1 MQNPHPVRLLRI
13 LLAVSMSTL
22 ICNVAA
28 QESLSSFEQALKA
41 TGWSVQREVDG
52 SLILEPRQSLESIQG
67 NNIST
72 EDQWSQLQN
81 ELQAAGWFVEREAD
95 GSLILVPPRTA
106 ASEKQKAIGQET
118 EIINAGPS
126 PAMQQ
131 QLRDTGWRITNTPD
145 GSILLY
151 PPGASVASPPRPCP
165 GTSLK
170 AEISLPVDSG
180 HEAYI
185 IARGWLKNHPPF
197 HAAVGRIRKI
207 LNVYVVSI
215 VSDQAPYPLIQQI
228 AIRNSDGAVIV
239 LN

>member
-1 MQNPHPVRLLRI
+1 MQNPRPVRLLRV

-22 ICNVAA
+22 ICSVAA

-52 SLILEPRQSLESIQG
+52 SLILEPRKSLESIQG

-72 EDQWSQLQN
+72 EDQWPQLQN

-95 GSLILVPPRTA
+95 GSLVLVPPGTA
-106 ASEKQKAIGQET
+106 TSVKQKAIGQEA
-118 EIINAGPS
+118 EISRAGPS

-131 QLRDTGWRITNTPD
+131 QLRDTGWRVINTPD

-151 PPGASVASPPRPCP
+151 PPGISVAKKPQPCP
-165 GTSLK
+165 GTTLE
-170 AEISLPVDSG
+170 AEISLPVDSR
-180 HEAYI
+180 HEAYR
-185 IARGWLKNHPPF
+185 IARGWLKNQPPF
-197 HAAVGRIRKI
+197 HAAVGIILKV
-207 LNVYVVSI
+207 LNVHLVSI
-215 VSDQAPYPLIQQI
+215 VSDQAPNPLIQQI